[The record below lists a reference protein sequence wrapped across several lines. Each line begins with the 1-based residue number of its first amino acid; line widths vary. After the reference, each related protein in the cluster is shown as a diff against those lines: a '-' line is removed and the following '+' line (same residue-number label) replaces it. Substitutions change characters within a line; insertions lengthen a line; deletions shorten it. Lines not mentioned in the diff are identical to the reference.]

1 MYGSLRYSSNKKPF
15 IWCRVPK
22 VGTTSWNILFIKNSC
37 IQYSLC
43 NVPWLRFDNRC
54 HVDIIS
60 IIDVYQSIFYR
71 NTTILYIAQNIK
83 LTLKAHIYPL
93 AQLLNNTHDLELQ
106 HKMKMPRL
114 NSWSHLFASW
124 KK

>member
-1 MYGSLRYSSNKKPF
+1 MFLLLYWQKKPF
-15 IWCRVPK
+15 NFVIRH
-22 VGTTSWNILFIKNSC
+22 GNTSGSST
-37 IQYSLC
+37 Y
-43 NVPWLRFDNRC
+43 
-54 HVDIIS
+54 
-60 IIDVYQSIFYR
+60 
-71 NTTILYIAQNIK
+71 ILYISQNIK
-83 LTLKAHIYPL
+83 LTLKARIYPL

>member
-1 MYGSLRYSSNKKPF
+1 MFGIRFSQRIPVNSTPYSMYRGFVLIIASML
-15 IWCRVPK
+15 
-22 VGTTSWNILFIKNSC
+22 ILFLSKI
-37 IQYSLC
+37 
-43 NVPWLRFDNRC
+43 F
-54 HVDIIS
+54 
-60 IIDVYQSIFYR
+60 YQNIFYR
-71 NTTILYIAQNIK
+71 DTYILCIAQDIK